1 MDVPIVKV
9 SRERVLNSKKESENN
24 ISLILMEK
32 YY

>member
-9 SRERVLNSKKESENN
+9 SRERVLSSKKESENN